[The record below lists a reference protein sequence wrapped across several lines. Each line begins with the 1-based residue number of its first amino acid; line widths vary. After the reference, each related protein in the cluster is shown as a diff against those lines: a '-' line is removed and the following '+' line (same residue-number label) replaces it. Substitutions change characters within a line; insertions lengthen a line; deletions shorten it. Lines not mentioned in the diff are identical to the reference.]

1 MKKVLIITYY
11 WPPSG
16 GSGVQRWMY
25 FAKYL
30 PNFGVE
36 PFVLTVNPV
45 FASYK
50 FIDESF
56 LKKTE
61 SIRVFKTASSEP
73 FNIYSKLIGKSKMEA
88 IPQGFAGESNPGI
101 LQKFSRFV
109 RGNFFIPDARKGWVK
124 FAFNEAEKII
134 VREKI
139 DLIITTGPPHS
150 SHLIGLRLKKK
161 FNIKWIADFRD
172 PWTELF
178 YNKLFYR
185 TSLAKFIDHKL
196 EQKVLNAADLI
207 LTIGPTMAQMLGK
220 KISGKNRNDQKVC
233 YIFNGYDQEV
243 FSKLKKNKAKN
254 IFVICHL
261 GILSDNQPVDG
272 FIAAMKRLYNSNDI
286 NPQNVK
292 LQLIGKIAP
301 GILIKLSSDIP
312 ELKLEIMDYLP
323 HEEAMQHILNADLLF
338 NSLAD
343 VPNGKYLVSGKL
355 MEYIATGNPILC
367 LGDENGDAA
376 ELLKQFEN
384 SKVYNRINTEGIY
397 NHILKTF
404 TDWKSVKKEDGL
416 VLNEIYSRY
425 NTTRQLADIITHIN

>member
-1 MKKVLIITYY
+1 MKKVLIVTYY

-30 PNFGVE
+30 PDFGFE
-36 PFVLTVNPV
+36 PFVLTVNPLL
-45 FASYK
+45 ASYK

-61 SIRVFKTASSEP
+61 SVKVFKTASSEP
-73 FNIYSKLIGKSKMEA
+73 FNIYSKLIGKSKKEA
-88 IPQGFAGESNPGI
+88 IPQGFAGESDPGI
-101 LQKFSRFV
+101 LQKISRFI

-124 FAFNEAEKII
+124 FAVKEAEKII
-134 VREKI
+134 IREKI

-150 SHLIGLRLKKK
+150 SHLIGLQLKKK
-161 FNIKWIADFRD
+161 FNFKWIADFRD

-185 TSLAKFIDHKL
+185 TSLAKSIDRKL
-196 EQKVLNAADLI
+196 EQKVLNEADLI
-207 LTIGPTMAQMLGK
+207 LTIGPTMAQMLGE
-220 KISGKNRNDQKVC
+220 KISGKNRNDPKTC
-233 YIFNGYDQEV
+233 YIYNGYDQEV
-243 FSKLKKNKAKN
+243 FNKLKKNKTKN

-261 GILSDNQPVDG
+261 GILSDNQPIDG
-272 FIAAMKRLYNSNDI
+272 FIAAMKKFYSSNDI
-286 NPQNVK
+286 NYQHVK

-301 GILIKLSSDIP
+301 EILSNLRSEIP

-323 HEEAMQHILNADLLF
+323 HEEAMQQILNADLLF
-338 NSLAD
+338 NSLAE

-376 ELLKQFEN
+376 ALLKQFEN
-384 SKVYNRINTEGIY
+384 SMVYNRINTEGIF

-404 TDWKSVKKEDGL
+404 TEWKSKEQNERL
-416 VLNEIYSRY
+416 VLNESYSRY
-425 NTTRQLADIITHIN
+425 NTTKQLAEILTHIN